1 MSQVW
6 VTHYQPSTVHGS
18 PCQQVNAS
26 LGKALPA
33 SWWRDTDLNR
43 RKRGREEGTELS
55 QVVGGTS
62 LFFTLALQKQ
72 GLAQGCLQAPPPQT
86 LSPVSWG
93 ERGVCNPLL
102 ASSQDLSLAAPLPGV
117 SSLQD
122 TSSEQC
128 TRSP

>member
-1 MSQVW
+1 M
-6 VTHYQPSTVHGS
+6 
-18 PCQQVNAS
+18 NAS

-86 LSPVSWG
+86 LSPVSG
-93 ERGVCNPLL
+93 GSVVCAALSLL
-102 ASSQDLSLAAPLPGV
+102 AAKTSAWLLLSRGSLLCKTLQVNNAHGLP
-117 SSLQD
+117 SLRFSILLLWVQHPAEWRD
-122 TSSEQC
+122 E
-128 TRSP
+128 